1 MGSMSP
7 EISNEVLNSWKEIAR
22 YLNRGVRTAQRW
34 EVELSLPVR
43 RPRNKGRSPVIAMR
57 SEIDLWLKTSMQGKQ
72 DGNGLDRFDALRA
85 ESRDLRLASQQLC
98 GDLKRSSAELARTV
112 AALVES
118 MERIAIRHQSE
129 NGMLASDLINYPPPR
144 AGQASSDGLCKFSV
158 R

>member
-1 MGSMSP
+1 MSNMSP
-7 EISNEVLNSWKEIAR
+7 DVSNEVLNSWKEIAR

-34 EVELSLPVR
+34 EAELSLPVR
-43 RPRNKGRSPVIAMR
+43 RPRSKGRSPVIALR

-85 ESRDLRLASQQLC
+85 ESRNLRLTSQQLR
-98 GDLKRSSAELARTV
+98 DSMRRSSAELARTV

-118 MERIAIRHQSE
+118 VERIAVRHQSE

-144 AGQASSDGLCKFSV
+144 AGQGSNDGLSKLSL